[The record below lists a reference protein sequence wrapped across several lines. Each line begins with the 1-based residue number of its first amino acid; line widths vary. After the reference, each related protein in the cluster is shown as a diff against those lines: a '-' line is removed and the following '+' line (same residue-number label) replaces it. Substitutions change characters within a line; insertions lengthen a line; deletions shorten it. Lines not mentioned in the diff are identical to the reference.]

1 MATTKNKNLFYQL
14 YSTKNDIAESGYKCN
29 SAIDDTQTSFDISGS
44 EAQVTDSNGEVL
56 SSLSLGNIHVDEL
69 TQYNIETKIIQ
80 PHSTYLLQ
88 GNEYGEA
95 HMSFYF
101 RIPSNLTDIIGY
113 ENYCNIGFDIA
124 YKQKGKP
131 YNIHIL
137 SKSIR
142 ETYGSFIK
150 LIQFQLNKL
159 KLPISISIKQFEDPD
174 SSDKLIDYIEFMTT
188 EEGYEYMVRNV
199 ILYPILSG
207 DELDDG
213 IIGEFYNSPFYPA
226 ELTSDI
232 ILNIIEKVKPRK
244 AGDDTDKK
252 YIKDYTVS
260 CPLYKTLLQFGE
272 IITDDFNTFCYEL
285 DIIKKYFLS
294 CYDEFG
300 NLLFPKQLEI
310 LQEKYPEITQK
321 FYDDVLTE
329 YNIYDL
335 IEIYNE
341 FKKYIFNAKASTG
354 PNNCFEDLNKRV
366 NNIKYHNG
374 AMKGCVILPEW
385 PDNSDYEY
393 NVLLVHHVSDQIEIS
408 VPVEIEQLN
417 KYLNG
422 NLVSKHNT
430 RLYEKAIA
438 YVQINA
444 LIPDEKS
451 LYIQDDTNLP
461 LNDITSNDG
470 FTNSFDELQIP
481 GYDTHD
487 FILNDFHRVPLPQTK
502 HQWNDD
508 NAIEY
513 YNPEMY
519 IDNSDMDDSDIWE
532 INPNKNDINAVD
544 THQAFTIKYIG
555 LYRYMEYLSKNDL
568 WLRVGDSY
576 IITGKKDNPDSPEK
590 NLLSSAIIYNPND
603 IPIRVKCMIFS

>member
-29 SAIDDTQTSFDISGS
+29 SAVDDKYTSFDISGS
-44 EAQVTDSNGEVL
+44 DAQVTDSNGEVL

-69 TQYNIETKIIQ
+69 TQYNIETKVLQ

-101 RIPSNLTDIIGY
+101 RIPTNLTNISGY
-113 ENYCNIGFDIA
+113 ENYCNIGFDIS
-124 YKQKGKP
+124 YKQKGKS
-131 YNIHIL
+131 YNLHIL
-137 SKSIR
+137 TKDIR

-150 LIQFQLNKL
+150 LVQSQLTKL
-159 KLPISISIKQFEDPD
+159 KLPISISIKQFDDPD
-174 SSDKLIDYIEFMTT
+174 SSDKLIDYIEFMST

-199 ILYPILSG
+199 ILYPILPG
-207 DELDDG
+207 DELNDG
-213 IIGEFYNSPFYPA
+213 TEGNFYDSPFYPA
-226 ELTSDI
+226 ELTTDVI
-232 ILNIIEKVKPRK
+232 INIIEEIKPRLV
-244 AGDDTDKK
+244 GDDTPKK

-260 CPLYKTLLQFGE
+260 CSLYKTLLQFGD

-285 DIIKKYFLS
+285 ETIKKYFVS
-294 CYDEFG
+294 CYDEYG
-300 NLLFPKQLEI
+300 NVLFHKQLEI
-310 LQEKYPEITQK
+310 LKEQYPEITQK
-321 FYDDVLTE
+321 FFDEELE
-329 YNIYDL
+329 KYNIYDL
-335 IEIYNE
+335 IEIFDK
-341 FKKYIFNAKASTG
+341 FKTYIFNAKAATG
-354 PNNCFEDLNKRV
+354 PNNCFEDLDKRI

-385 PDNSDYEY
+385 PEGDFDY

-422 NLVSKHNT
+422 NLISKHNT

-444 LIPDEKS
+444 LIPDEKE
-451 LYIQDDTNLP
+451 LYIQDEDNLP

-487 FILNDFHRVPLPQTK
+487 YILNDFHRVPLHQMK
-502 HQWNDD
+502 QQWNDD
-508 NAIEY
+508 NSIEY
-513 YNPEMY
+513 FNPEMY
-519 IDNSDMDDSDIWE
+519 VDNSNIDNADIWE
-532 INPNKNDINAVD
+532 NNPNKTNANIVD
-544 THQAFTIKYIG
+544 THQAFTTKYIG
-555 LYRYMEYLSKNDL
+555 LYKYMEYLSKNDL

-576 IITGKKDNPDSPEK
+576 IITGKKDNPDSSDK

-603 IPIRVKCMIFS
+603 IPIRIKCMIFS